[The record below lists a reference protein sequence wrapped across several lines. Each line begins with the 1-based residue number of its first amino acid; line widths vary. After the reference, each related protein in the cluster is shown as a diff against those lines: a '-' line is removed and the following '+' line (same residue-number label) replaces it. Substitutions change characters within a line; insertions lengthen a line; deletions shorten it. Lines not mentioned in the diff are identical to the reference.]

1 VLEIQAVDRGTPV
14 LSTSVLVN
22 VNIEDAN
29 DNSPIFAEGNY
40 TVYVQED
47 KPLGHI
53 LLRFTVTDA
62 DAAPNA
68 APFTW

>member
-1 VLEIQAVDRGTPV
+1 MQAVDRGTPV
-14 LSTSVLVN
+14 LSSSVLIN
-22 VNIEDAN
+22 IKIEDAN
-29 DNSPIFAEGNY
+29 DNAPIFAEGNY

-53 LLRFTVTDA
+53 LMRFVVTDA
-62 DAAPNA
+62 DDGDNG